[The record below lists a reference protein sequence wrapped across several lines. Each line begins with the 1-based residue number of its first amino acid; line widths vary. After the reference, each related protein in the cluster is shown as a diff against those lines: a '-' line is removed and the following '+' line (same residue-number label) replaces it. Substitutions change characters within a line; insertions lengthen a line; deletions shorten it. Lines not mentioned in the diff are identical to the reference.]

1 MYKPLDSNQT
11 NYRKEFDEVEL
22 DWIWKSIIIVVGGTL
37 LLRLAGRKS
46 ISQMTLPQ
54 TVIMIGI
61 GSLLIQPVSGKN
73 IWVTLAVGTLLIATL
88 FIMEYAQVK
97 GNIFEKII
105 TGKSKVL
112 VENGTVKE
120 QNLKKL
126 RMTVDQL
133 EMNLRMNNVKS
144 IDDVEWATLEP
155 NGQVGYTLKQELQPV
170 TKKEFQQLS
179 QSVEEMLSQLSTNQQ
194 INRLQNQL
202 NELNQQ
208 LEEMKQKRDIFKEID
223 DDEKEQETQN
233 PSPRHLQ

>member
-1 MYKPLDSNQT
+1 MA
-11 NYRKEFDEVEL
+11 F
-22 DWIWKSIIIVVGGTL
+22 DWIWKAILIVIAGTF

-61 GSLLIQPVSGKN
+61 GSLLIQPVSGSN
-73 IWVTLAVGTLLIATL
+73 IWVTLAVGAILITTL

-112 VENGTVKE
+112 IENGIVKE

-133 EMNLRMNNVKS
+133 EMNLRMNNVKK

-155 NGQVGYTLKQELQPV
+155 NGQVGFSLKNDAQPV
-170 TKKEFQQLS
+170 TKEEFNQLS
-179 QSVEEMLSQLSTNQQ
+179 SDVQQILTQLSANDQ
-194 INRLQNQL
+194 INQLRTQL
-202 NELNQQ
+202 NELNNQIAQ
-208 LEEMKQKRDIFKEID
+208 MKTQRDMFKEL
-223 DDEKEQETQN
+223 DEEAPKH